1 MIEPSAVC
9 RREAA
14 VKNEVGRGK
23 ELLDFESLLTSD
35 FREEYVSNLMKQGDR
50 SGSA

>member
-1 MIEPSAVC
+1 MNKQQNCGTLTEPSAVC

-14 VKNEVGRGK
+14 NRNGVMRGR

-35 FREEYVSNLMKQGDR
+35 FRE
-50 SGSA
+50 